1 MARGGDGGN
10 LGETRSGRYGEGSNR
25 ERGESGCE
33 LSRGLLD
40 FQVGGHAA
48 DDQLLSV
55 RCPISRTVRLVEAAI
70 VRKRK
75 LD

>member
-1 MARGGDGGN
+1 MRRDQIENEVN
-10 LGETRSGRYGEGSNR
+10 LAVSCLKGK
-25 ERGESGCE
+25 
-33 LSRGLLD
+33 LF
-40 FQVGGHAA
+40 FQLGGHAA
-48 DDQLLSV
+48 DYQLLSV